1 MSDGFANGERRA
13 ISQRTRYT
21 DSFRNP
27 RGIALLQSSLSSNS
41 SSLCLYGLAWCKQR
55 PSGPHSKIQNVSR
68 RNVQRSRARTS
79 SRTRTIWLWLCRVN
93 RIAAQ
98 FLSLVFFVVASAAQD
113 AQNPSAAAT
122 RGGQIYLSGT
132 GSNGIPI
139 ETVTGEGNVTVPA
152 AILRCVNCHGRDGRG
167 KPEGGIYPSDIRWS
181 ELSKPYAMTTM
192 SGRER
197 PPYSDSLLIRAITMG
212 IDSGGNRLNVAMPK
226 YQLTREQ
233 ADDLVAYLK
242 VLDNILDPGI
252 TEQTIKIGVI
262 LPPAETFGG
271 MQRALRETLLAAFQR
286 VNDEGGLYGRKI
298 LCVLNTA
305 PEFSRAESFQ
315 KFIQQE
321 QPFALV
327 ESFIAGDEGAIN
339 SCLEENG
346 IPLIG
351 AISLYSGVAAPIN
364 RYAFYLLSGIPEQSE
379 ALVRFAA
386 TNQRTKA
393 ARALVVYDEQEGI
406 QAAIDRIMQ
415 EAERVGWERPQPV
428 NLKENRSWSPLL
440 ENGSVDTVL
449 WLASGKDLDD
459 FFRAAAAKQAF
470 PLVLAPSAFVG
481 PEIYEAPKQFSGHL
495 FLSFP
500 MLPSDQTKEGEI
512 EFLGLA
518 RTGQFSQGNLA
529 ERLSAL
535 SAANLLIY
543 ALQKAGREVTREKI
557 VKILENLYRFE
568 TGQTPPLTFGPNRR
582 VGANGAH
589 IVGIDLEKKQ
599 PVWPS
604 TWIDLE

>member
-1 MSDGFANGERRA
+1 MSSGLAYGELRA
-13 ISQRTRYT
+13 ISQRARYT

-27 RGIALLQSSLSSNS
+27 RGIARPQSFS
-41 SSLCLYGLAWCKQR
+41 SSSSIFERCGEKRFGSWNGA
-55 PSGPHSKIQNVSR
+55 SR
-68 RNVQRSRARTS
+68 DVACTARGRINKARTSTS
-79 SRTRTIWLWLCRVN
+79 SRTIGKERAATLA
-93 RIAAQ
+93 RIAVQ
-98 FLSLVFFVVASAAQD
+98 FLSLLFAVESWAQD

-122 RGGQIYLSGT
+122 RGGQIYLYGT
-132 GSNGIPI
+132 GYNGIPI
-139 ETVTGEGNVTVPA
+139 ETVAGEGNVKVPA
-152 AILRCVNCHGRDGRG
+152 AILRCVNCHARDGRG
-167 KPEGGIYPSDIRWS
+167 RPEGGIYPSDIRWS
-181 ELSKPYAMTTM
+181 ELSKPYALTTV

-252 TEQTIKIGVI
+252 TDQTIKIGVI

-271 MQRALRETLLAAFQR
+271 MHRALRETLLAAFQK
-286 VNDEGGLYGRKI
+286 VNDEGGLYGRRV
-298 LCVLNTA
+298 LCEFNTV
-305 PEFSRAESFQ
+305 PEVSRAESFR

-327 ESFIAGDEGAIN
+327 ESFIAGDESAIN
-339 SCLEENG
+339 SSLEENG
-346 IPLIG
+346 VPLIG
-351 AISLYSGVAAPIN
+351 AISLYSGVDVPIN

-386 TNQRTKA
+386 RNQGIKA
-393 ARALVVYDEQEGI
+393 ARALVVYDEQAAI
-406 QAAIDRIMQ
+406 QVAIDRIMK

-428 NLKENRSWSPLL
+428 NPKENRSWSQLL
-440 ENGSVDTVL
+440 ENGGVDTVF

-459 FFRAAAAKQAF
+459 FFRAAAATQVF
-470 PLVLAPSAFVG
+470 PRVLAPSAFVG

-500 MLPSDQTKEGEI
+500 MLPSDQTKEGQI
-512 EFLGLA
+512 QFLELA
-518 RTGQFSQGNLA
+518 RTGKFSQGNLV

-543 ALQKAGREVTREKI
+543 ALQRAGREVTREKMI
-557 VKILENLYRFE
+557 EILEKLYRFE
-568 TGQTPPLTFGPNRR
+568 TGQTPPLTFNPNRR

-589 IVGIDLEKKQ
+589 IIGIDLERKQ
-599 PVWPS
+599 PLLPS
-604 TWIDLE
+604 TWIELEEP